1 MKNLHN
7 PNVQAKK
14 QGGFIMTTELVL
26 IASVMV
32 IGSIA
37 GLVTMRDA
45 VTAEMEDVA
54 EAIGAM
60 DQSYAFDGI
69 KNGENTAELAGSS
82 FGDAVDTN
90 AGDGVE
96 FSFIAPSATEGN
108 TAVAAPDEGSSSSAN
123 TGTQ

>member
-1 MKNLHN
+1 MTSFNKNT
-7 PNVQAKK
+7 AKK
-14 QGGFIMTTELVL
+14 QRGFVMTSELVL
-26 IASVMV
+26 ISTIMV
-32 IGSIA
+32 IGSIT

-69 KNGENTAELAGSS
+69 KNGESTAVLSGSS

-96 FSFIAPSATEGN
+96 FSFVAADNVEGDATIAAPSA
-108 TAVAAPDEGSSSSAN
+108 GSSSASN
-123 TGTQ
+123 TGTLQP